1 MGHRIMKLA
10 NGPLYRNVSD
20 SDFRV
25 LMFLAQIV
33 LDNDRD
39 DTPSATWF
47 GGIEPI
53 VMHRYGITPDAPE
66 YRARYSTIQKIMSR
80 LDKLGAIRR
89 TRHGVGGARSQYE
102 ICPLQGT
109 LTGTLFDPIL
119 STPPG
124 AKDDPPLAPP
134 QVHSVHPPRCTVSTP
149 PGALLAPPQVLTSKD
164 STKETTVGTHVR
176 ASSLLPTD
184 LARTGTHARQATR

>member
-10 NGPLYRNVSD
+10 NGPLYRDLRD

-39 DTPSATWF
+39 GVPSATWF

-66 YRARYSTIQKIMSR
+66 YRAKYSTIQKTMTR
-80 LDKLGAIRR
+80 LDKAGAIRR

-109 LTGTLFDPIL
+109 LIGTLFDPIL
-119 STPPG
+119 STPTA
-124 AKDDPPLAPP
+124 AKTNPPLAAHRVRSVQPP
-134 QVHSVHPPRCTVSTP
+134 GCTVSSPT
-149 PGALLAPPQVLTSKD
+149 GAN
-164 STKETTVGTHVR
+164 
-176 ASSLLPTD
+176 
-184 LARTGTHARQATR
+184 